1 MTPTTRTLL
10 LLVLILTLPT
20 HRVFAVDI
28 TIGKPPGKMYDV
40 GGYHLHM
47 YCAGENSP
55 TIVIDTG
62 LGSSAMEWLDIQ
74 ATLQSEQRV
83 CIYDRAGYGWSA
95 HGPGPRTVDLL
106 SKELSRLLFAADVEP
121 PYILVGHSFG
131 GYVAQ
136 YFAETHP
143 EIIAGMV
150 LVESSHPQ
158 QSEMLKKAPLNTR
171 MQIVNPINT
180 DAIEKNTRDG
190 FKLDTPIAIGRFL
203 NSRRKA
209 IFSQMD
215 ELKHFTTSGQL
226 IIDKLPLPDVPLV
239 VIGRGIRVW
248 DDDNNEFT
256 SEDEWQEL
264 QESLAKFTSKGEY
277 RIAHNSGHYVH
288 IDEPDMVLTA
298 IRDVVMQARLDTMTK
313 LARPEL

>member
-1 MTPTTRTLL
+1 MYLPTTAAL
-10 LLVLILTLPT
+10 
-20 HRVFAVDI
+20 AVDI

-47 YCAGENSP
+47 YCAGDKP
-55 TIVIDTG
+55 PVIIIDTG

-74 ATLQSEQRV
+74 DELQSEQRV

-106 SKELSRLLFAADVEP
+106 SEELFRLLNAAEVAP

-143 EIIAGMV
+143 DSIAGMV

-158 QSEMLKKAPLNTR
+158 QSKMLKKAPLNKQ
-171 MQIVNPINT
+171 MQVVNPIST
-180 DAIEKNTRDG
+180 DAIEKNTSNG
-190 FKLDTPIAIGRFL
+190 YALDTPIAIGSYL

-215 ELKHFTTSGQL
+215 ELKHFTASGQL
-226 IIDKLPLPDVPLV
+226 IIDNLPLPDVPLIV
-239 VIGRGIRVW
+239 LGRGIRVW
-248 DDDNNEFT
+248 DNDNNEFT

-264 QESLAKFTSKGEY
+264 QESLAEFTSKGEY
-277 RIAHNSGHYVH
+277 RVARNSGHH
-288 IDEPDMVLTA
+288 IHLDEPEMVLEA
-298 IRDVVMQARLDTMTK
+298 IRDVMMQARLETGTK
-313 LARPEL
+313 LAQPEIQ